1 MSETVV
7 ELKGVSKWYPGAE
20 DRKVLEGIDLEV
32 CAGQRFAVVGP
43 SGCGKSTLL
52 NLLGTLDL
60 PSEGEVIFGGQNL
73 QGASEKDM
81 AALRSEEIGFIFQ
94 LHHLLP
100 QCSALENVLVPT
112 LALANRPDE
121 SEVMERAER
130 LLKRMGLGDQME
142 SRPSQLSGGERQ
154 RVAVVRALINQPRLI
169 LADEPTGALDED
181 NATKLMDLL
190 IELNEEESVALVLV
204 THDLEMA
211 GRLGDVKELR
221 EGKLGE

>member
-1 MSETVV
+1 M
-7 ELKGVSKWYPGAE
+7 
-20 DRKVLEGIDLEV
+20 
-32 CAGQRFAVVGP
+32 
-43 SGCGKSTLL
+43 
-52 NLLGTLDL
+52 
-60 PSEGEVIFGGQNL
+60 
-73 QGASEKDM
+73 
-81 AALRSEEIGFIFQ
+81 
-94 LHHLLP
+94 
-100 QCSALENVLVPT
+100 PT
-112 LALANRPDE
+112 LALANRPNE
-121 SEVMERAER
+121 TEVRERAER
-130 LLKRMGLGDQME
+130 LLERMGLSDQME

-211 GRLGDVKELR
+211 GRLGDVKVLR